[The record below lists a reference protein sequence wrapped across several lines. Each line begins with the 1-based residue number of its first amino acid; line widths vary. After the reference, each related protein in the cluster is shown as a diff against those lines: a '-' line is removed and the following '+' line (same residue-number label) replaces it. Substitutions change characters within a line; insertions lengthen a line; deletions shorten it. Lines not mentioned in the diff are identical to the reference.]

1 MPDKLSHKR
10 IVHNCALEVSIAI
23 THTGFGALKSLE
35 QDEIDMKLLK
45 MTLPLIGALSLSACM
60 DGGGGGTGVTRAPTP
75 AASCGYLTGLSAQ
88 HIDMIGSV
96 RCGPQTEL
104 PYTFA
109 N

>member
-1 MPDKLSHKR
+1 MPDKLSHKPL
-10 IVHNCALEVSIAI
+10 IHFCALKQL
-23 THTGFGALKSLE
+23 HTVVAGDAGPLQPIE
-35 QDEIDMKLLK
+35 QDDDMKLMKL
-45 MTLPLIGALSLSACM
+45 TLPVVGALSLAACV
-60 DGGGGGTGVTRAPTP
+60 DGGGGGASVTRAPTP
-75 AASCGYLTGLSAQ
+75 AANCGYLQGLSAQ